1 MVFADYNIRNY
12 QKKKKEQLIA
22 INEEIIQEIKDTTDQ
37 QSTLEQQIR
46 KNIYDL
52 PWVNQRAI
60 VERDVEGK
68 AKNEHNHPP

>member
-12 QKKKKEQLIA
+12 QKKKKQLIA
-22 INEEIIQEIKDTTDQ
+22 ITEEIIQEIKDTTDQ